1 MTAAQSVQIGGAV
14 LAIGVLL
21 GTIGARLAP
30 AGAWRRGLEDTGI
43 ILGCAA
49 PAVALVA
56 RFLQHR
62 SWPGAAIIAVAYGG
76 FYLIRMRQ
84 LRRANRDGVR
94 RLLGLHKDATYGE
107 VLQQVE
113 RIEPREVTAA
123 GQLIL
128 TAAAVAMLA
137 VGIAVDHFTA
147 ALAGVALGVAE
158 GTVRAAYR
166 RALARK
172 VRAIGH

>member
-1 MTAAQSVQIGGAV
+1 VTAAQSVQIGGAV
-14 LAIGVLL
+14 LALGVLL
-21 GTIGARLAP
+21 GTIIARLLP
-30 AGAWRRGLEDTGI
+30 DGAWRRNAEDFGI

-84 LRRANRDGVR
+84 LRRADRDSVR
-94 RLLGLHKDATYGE
+94 RLLGLGKEASYGE

-113 RIEPREVTAA
+113 RIEPRPVTVR
-123 GQLIL
+123 GQIVLVV
-128 TAAAVAMLA
+128 AAVLMLGLG
-137 VGIAVDHFTA
+137 VVTDQFTA
-147 ALAGVALGVAE
+147 AMAGVALGVAE

-166 RALARK
+166 RSLAAK
-172 VRAIGH
+172 VRTIGH